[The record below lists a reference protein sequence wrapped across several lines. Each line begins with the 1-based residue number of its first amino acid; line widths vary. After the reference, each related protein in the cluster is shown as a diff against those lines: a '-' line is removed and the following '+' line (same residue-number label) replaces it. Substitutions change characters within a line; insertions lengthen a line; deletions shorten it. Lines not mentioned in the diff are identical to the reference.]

1 MLAIGLSALVVLL
14 VLYLTVAPVRLE
26 PVAWKAPKNAGYVGP
41 YSTNTRLSAL
51 QRISLGGERGPE
63 HVAVGPDGKL
73 YAAVDGGGILRIP
86 LDGSEPTVWARTGGR
101 VLGFDFD
108 ARGRLI
114 AADAM
119 RGLLAIESGATAPA
133 DRTID
138 VLVDKVSVDGSDDPI
153 RYANAVMVA
162 RNGKIYF
169 TDSTRRFSPA
179 LEGGT
184 FNASVL
190 DALEH
195 SSTGRLLVY
204 DPATGQTQVML
215 SDLSFANGVALSTDE
230 RSLFV
235 AETNEYRVWKV
246 AVSVRNLSAK
256 TMSPPG
262 ASGAGA
268 RILIANLP
276 GFPDNLM
283 RGLNGRIWLGLVK
296 PRVAAVDALADKPF
310 FRKVM
315 LRLPR
320 ALWPIPPSY
329 GHVLA
334 FNEEGEVVIDLQDP
348 SGTYPE
354 ATGVVETTDGLYV
367 QSLQAPALGWL
378 PKSAAGL

>member
-1 MLAIGLSALVVLL
+1 MLSVGLLVLFVVL
-14 VLYLTVAPVRLE
+14 VLYLTTAPVQLE

-41 YSTNTRLSAL
+41 HSANTRLDAL
-51 QRISLGGERGPE
+51 QRLSLGSESGPE

-73 YAAVDGGGILRIP
+73 YAAVDGGRILRIN
-86 LDGSEPTVWARTGGR
+86 LDGSELAVWAQTGGR

-119 RGLLAIESGATAPA
+119 RGLLAIEPGATPPA
-133 DRTID
+133 ERKIE
-138 VLVDKVSVDGSDDPI
+138 VLADKVSVDGSDDPI
-153 RYANAVMVA
+153 RYANAVVVA
-162 RNGKIYF
+162 KDGKIYF

-179 LEGGT
+179 LSGGT
-184 FNASVL
+184 FNASTL
-190 DALEH
+190 DVIEH

-204 DPATGQTQVML
+204 DPSTGQTQVML

-235 AETNEYRVWKV
+235 VETNEYRVWKV

-283 RGLNGRIWLGLVK
+283 RGLDGRIWLGLTK
-296 PRVAAVDALADKPF
+296 PRVAAVDALSDKPF
-310 FRKVM
+310 FRKVV

-320 ALWPIPPSY
+320 ALWPLPPSY

-334 FNEEGEVVIDLQDP
+334 FNEEGQVVIDLQDP
-348 SGTYPE
+348 SGAFPE
-354 ATGVVETTDGLYV
+354 TTGVLETTDGLYV
-367 QSLQAPALGWL
+367 QSLNAPAIGWL
-378 PKSAAGL
+378 PKRTAGL